1 MRCWSSPR
9 GAPRK
14 HRSSLRAE
22 RPHVPLTAEGSA
34 HRVPSHR
41 LYHSVGNSLDSTMPY
56 LPLRNIA
63 DSPSNAAATEWLE
76 SLAHELADASTD
88 RSALC
93 QRTLT
98 SLYYP
103 EYAGNWET
111 AVADAKLPPA
121 TRLALAAMDPRN

>member
-1 MRCWSSPR
+1 
-9 GAPRK
+9 
-14 HRSSLRAE
+14 
-22 RPHVPLTAEGSA
+22 
-34 HRVPSHR
+34 
-41 LYHSVGNSLDSTMPY
+41 MPY
-56 LPLRNIA
+56 LPLRKIA
-63 DSPSNAAATEWLE
+63 DSPSNTVATEWLE
-76 SLAHELADASTD
+76 SLAHELADTSTD

-121 TRLALAAMDPRN
+121 TRLALAAMDPRNVSLEPEYYGFDIPDAFVVGYGLDYNDEYRHLPYVGVLPVD